1 MASFLFNDVLTYWER
16 KQPTFLSDLR
26 LVDQKALGLRSEVST
41 ARFEVYINLKDEE
54 EDAGTL
60 HIEYLFKLSS
70 FLTF

>member
-1 MASFLFNDVLTYWER
+1 M
-16 KQPTFLSDLR
+16 
-26 LVDQKALGLRSEVST
+26 DQKALGLRSEDST